1 MEPTLDCAFFW
12 LQVVAFARWQLER
25 SSITAFATVTG
36 QVGADSFPDCL
47 APMKIACWAASSFE
61 WLSCQRV
68 QPFVHLLSQQAAG
81 SWQQAATDLVNG
93 TACVSSAEVAFGF
106 RLSLQHH
113 RLVVKYQ
120 DGSTAA
126 SQASDSKIVSRS
138 MDMQTL
144 YASFQ
149 RRNYR
154 QNWQFQLPHF
164 PSYLYDSRY
173 LACAVA

>member
-1 MEPTLDCAFFW
+1 M
-12 LQVVAFARWQLER
+12 AFARWQLER

-36 QVGADSFPDCL
+36 QVVVGSFPKCL
-47 APMKIACWAASSFE
+47 APMKVACWALSSYE
-61 WLSCQRV
+61 WLSCQRG
-68 QPFVHLLSQQAAG
+68 QQFVHLLSPQATG
-81 SWQQAATDLVNG
+81 NWQQAATDWVNG

-106 RLSLQHH
+106 RSSLQHQ
-113 RLVVKYQ
+113 RLMVKYR

-149 RRNYR
+149 RQNYR